1 MFALSSRATFML
13 FAAVSL
19 IATLPARAA
28 REIEPGLWQLTE
40 TGIENGQP
48 AKPEV
53 STDCLSPEDA
63 RDPIK
68 TILKDTE
75 GQQCDTLNVKE
86 NGNTVVV
93 IEHNLDV
100 IKAGDYLVDI
110 GPEGGDKGGN
120 LVAAGTPEQVAR
132 VTESFTGQYLAKIL
146 KHSAK
151 AHRA

>member
-63 RDPIK
+63 RNPIK

-93 IEHNLDV
+93 EMKCVDSSKTRIEIDMTINFDSARHYGGT
-100 IKAGDYLVDI
+100 IKSLVFFGGQKIALEKTVDAKWLAGAC
-110 GPEGGDKGGN
+110 K
-120 LVAAGTPEQVAR
+120 
-132 VTESFTGQYLAKIL
+132 K
-146 KHSAK
+146 
-151 AHRA
+151 